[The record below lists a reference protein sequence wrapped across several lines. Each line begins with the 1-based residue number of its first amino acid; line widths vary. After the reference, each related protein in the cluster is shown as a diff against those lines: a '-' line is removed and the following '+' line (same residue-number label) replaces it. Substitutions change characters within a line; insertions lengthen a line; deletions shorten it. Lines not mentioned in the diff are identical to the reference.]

1 MHRALL
7 PGALMILTLGSTSAR
22 AEDPLVAAGHQVAD
36 RWCVNC
42 HVVSPGQTR
51 GGDQAP
57 PFRSIAERPGTTA
70 ASVRAFLE
78 LPNHRMPYQN
88 LSNVELDAVTA
99 YILALK
105 H

>member
-7 PGALMILTLGSTSAR
+7 PGALMILMLGSTAVQ
-22 AEDPLVAAGHQVAD
+22 AEDPRVAAGHEVAN

-42 HVVSPGQTR
+42 HVVAPGQTR

-57 PFRSIAERPGTTA
+57 PFRSIAERAGTTA
-70 ASVRAFLE
+70 ASIRAFLE

-99 YILALK
+99 YILSLR